1 MALDVLRGA
10 AQGITGRAL
19 KRVAGNIRSGLFP
32 DARGGSDFSD
42 LASLN
47 TFSGKFKTKN
57 LTFPMDVEA
66 GVETGNHGHY
76 IIFTARE
83 QKIVKLSMAEKRAI
97 ANEGPNAMKKA
108 AAQLG
113 NVPTENV
120 SSSAQ
125 FEKNRRDVARA
136 EQKRRDAQ
144 AIREL
149 NKALDQASTTVTSIR
164 PATTR
169 IATNITMYMP
179 PTVQVSYNTTYTDTE
194 IGAAANIAALAYQEM
209 QAQNAALDVAEKAL
223 KRLGPELGDGL
234 IKAGLSAID
243 MIPGLQGA
251 SEVVDMQRGFIKA
264 PQMELA
270 FKGIAKRVFQYTFVM
285 MPKSEEEAEMVKGIV
300 QEFKV
305 HMLPSKTISE
315 SVRRLN
321 IPNTFDIEYYYN
333 GSLNQ
338 NLHRISECVLE
349 SMNVSYGGDRYKA
362 YEGGKPVVTNLTLN
376 FKELDLI
383 TREKAEQGF

>member
-1 MALDVLRGA
+1 
-10 AQGITGRAL
+10 
-19 KRVAGNIRSGLFP
+19 
-32 DARGGSDFSD
+32 
-42 LASLN
+42 
-47 TFSGKFKTKN
+47 
-57 LTFPMDVEA
+57 
-66 GVETGNHGHY
+66 
-76 IIFTARE
+76 
-83 QKIVKLSMAEKRAI
+83 
-97 ANEGPNAMKKA
+97 
-108 AAQLG
+108 
-113 NVPTENV
+113 
-120 SSSAQ
+120 
-125 FEKNRRDVARA
+125 
-136 EQKRRDAQ
+136 
-144 AIREL
+144 
-149 NKALDQASTTVTSIR
+149 
-164 PATTR
+164 
-169 IATNITMYMP
+169 
-179 PTVQVSYNTTYTDTE
+179 
-194 IGAAANIAALAYQEM
+194 
-209 QAQNAALDVAEKAL
+209 
-223 KRLGPELGDGL
+223 
-234 IKAGLSAID
+234 
-243 MIPGLQGA
+243 MIPALQGA

-383 TREKAEQGF
+383 TREKAEQDSSMYFDNNFPTIVYDSAGDGTFKDVKNLLRRVALNTKVRTNTLIYDTYDVKEGETPESIADKLYDDPELHWVIMIINDITDRYHQCQ